1 MAVILPARQST
12 HVPTDKAPVAAEWV
26 PGAQLPEHVEAPDVD
41 EYLPA
46 AQSRQSPSD
55 VAAS

>member
-1 MAVILPARQST
+1 VAVILPAGQST
-12 HVPTDKAPVAAEWV
+12 HVPTDEAPVAAEWV
-26 PGAQLPEHVEAPDVD
+26 PGAQLPEHVEAPAVD
-41 EYLPA
+41 AYVPA